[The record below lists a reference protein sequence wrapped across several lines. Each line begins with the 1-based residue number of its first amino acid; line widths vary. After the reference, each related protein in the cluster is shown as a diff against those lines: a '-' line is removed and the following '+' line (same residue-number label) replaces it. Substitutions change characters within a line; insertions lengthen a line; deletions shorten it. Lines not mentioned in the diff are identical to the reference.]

1 MGVQL
6 GGRSF
11 GDDLKRPNRDQIPRI
26 SGQVVFGKPAAGVP
40 HPRRPPPHYPSST
53 PRRYKSGRFN
63 PTRLNIEIRKN
74 SLLHATQTEPGPRPA
89 SPSSPRLI
97 DIQSSH
103 PKMPQLITY
112 SPGPLPAQPQL
123 QPIRHRQNVLLT
135 SHSHARQK
143 CPRILANWQPVAHHG
158 HRPTDQQRLHPA

>member
-11 GDDLKRPNRDQIPRI
+11 GDDLKHPNRDQIPGFRVKWY
-26 SGQVVFGKPAAGVP
+26 SGG
-40 HPRRPPPHYPSST
+40 RRPGCPPHYPSST

-74 SLLHATQTEPGPRPA
+74 SLLHAIQTESGPRPA
-89 SPSSPRLI
+89 SPSSPRPL
-97 DIQSSH
+97 DIQPSH

-112 SPGPLPAQPQL
+112 SPRPLPAQPQL
-123 QPIRHRQNVLLT
+123 QPIRHRQHVLLT

-143 CPRILANWQPVAHHG
+143 CPRVLANWQPVAHHG